1 MNDLDARIRAAVTEI
16 AGAAPPPKPLPTTVS
31 DLDDDRSYR
40 WLAIAAATVLIV
52 AGVVAIAAWQT
63 VNDGSA
69 PADSNPV
76 TVPNT
81 APAPTPVTSDVPVTT
96 PTTTPGTTTPTTT
109 APAPAPG
116 TVVVDG
122 PVISV
127 EVGDGAMDGIVGGVL
142 DYDGA
147 CLSLVDPDAGVR
159 TAVVWRA
166 GTTWNPERT
175 SVVLPDGRE
184 VALGDTV
191 SAGGGTVPISGVSE
205 ELRVA
210 LGSCATDDQPSVALV
225 QQPETVEPLT
235 NEVTT
240 DPAQPVPSGELT
252 MGPDDVVATRPDGS
266 LWRYPGLLGDAPGE
280 PVELLQLGGPSVT
293 AEEGPGPNVVDAV
306 AGVLDGSLMFG
317 ECCEPVAGAVSALTA
332 PGAERVGIG
341 FGTFPVIHPTERR
354 FATVNMN
361 ALTVTDLATSTT
373 TASWFDAEPVVAR
386 SQVVWAGADG
396 EWLVVLGWDFTGWRL
411 ESFRPDDLGRRVAMQ
426 PLDVPGP
433 TSSSGPY
440 EVSLAGVDADGN
452 VVVAITDPTGTR
464 LRAFDPD
471 TLSPAGDD
479 VALPAGASRV
489 RVDTAGRTVWVDEA
503 GDLVLLAPGTE
514 PRVVTSG
521 VVDGWFAVPT
531 STTPG

>member
-1 MNDLDARIRAAVTEI
+1 MNDLDARSRAAVTEI
-16 AGAAPPPKPLPTTVS
+16 AAAAPPPKPLHTAVS
-31 DLDDDRSYR
+31 DIDDDRSYR

-52 AGVVAIAAWQT
+52 GGVVAIAAWQT

-69 PADSNPV
+69 PADSKPV

-81 APAPTPVTSDVPVTT
+81 APAPTPVTTDEPVTT
-96 PTTTPGTTTPTTT
+96 PPTTPGTTTPTTT
-109 APAPAPG
+109 SPAPQPG
-116 TVVVDG
+116 TVVVEG

-127 EVGDGAMDGIVGGVL
+127 EVGDAAMDGIVLGVL

-147 CLSLVDPDAGVR
+147 CLSLVDPDTGDR
-159 TAVVWRA
+159 TAVAWRT
-166 GTTWNPERT
+166 GTTWNPDRT

-191 SAGGGTVPISGVSE
+191 SAGGGTVAISGVSE
-205 ELRVA
+205 PLRDA
-210 LGSCATDDQPSVALV
+210 LAGCATDDQTSVALI
-225 QQPETVEPLT
+225 QQPETIEPLT

-252 MGPDDVVATRPDGS
+252 LGPDDIVATRPDNS
-266 LWRYPGLLGDAPGE
+266 LWWYPGLLGDAPGE
-280 PVELLQLGGPSVT
+280 PVELLQFGAPSVT

-306 AGVLDGSLMFG
+306 AGVLDGTLVFG

-332 PGAERVGIG
+332 PGAERIGIG
-341 FGTFPVIHPTERR
+341 FGTYPVIHPTERR
-354 FATVNMN
+354 FATVNIN
-361 ALTVTDLATSTT
+361 ALTVTDLAAATT
-373 TASWFDAEPVVAR
+373 TASWFDTDPVVAR
-386 SQVVWAGADG
+386 SQVGWAGADG

-411 ESFRPDDLGRRVAMQ
+411 ESFRADDLGRRVAMR

-464 LRAFDPD
+464 LRTFDPD
-471 TLSPAGDD
+471 TLTTTGDD
-479 VALPAGASRV
+479 VTLPAGAGRV
-489 RVDTAGRTVWVDEA
+489 RVDTADRTVWVDEA
-503 GDLVLLAPGTE
+503 GDLVLLAPGAD

-531 STTPG
+531 SMMPG

>member
-16 AGAAPPPKPLPTTVS
+16 ADAAPPPKPLPTAVS
-31 DLDDDRSYR
+31 DVDDDRSYR

-81 APAPTPVTSDVPVTT
+81 APAPTPVTTDVSVTT
-96 PTTTPGTTTPTTT
+96 PTTTPGTTSPTTEQ
-109 APAPAPG
+109 PPAPG
-116 TVVVDG
+116 SVVVDG
-122 PVISV
+122 PVIA
-127 EVGDGAMDGIVGGVL
+127 VGEGDVGRAGIVGGVL
-142 DYDGA
+142 AHDGA
-147 CLSLVDPDAGVR
+147 CLSLVDPDTGVQ

-166 GTTWNPERT
+166 GTTWNAERT

-184 VALGDTV
+184 VAPGDAV
-191 SAGGGTVPISGVSE
+191 SAGGGTVPISGVNDQ
-205 ELRVA
+205 LRDA
-210 LGSCATDDQPSVALV
+210 LGGCAADGEAQVALV
-225 QQPETVEPLT
+225 QQAETVEPLT

-240 DPAQPVPSGELT
+240 DPAQPIPSGELV
-252 MGPDDVVATRPDGS
+252 MGPDDVVATRPDNS
-266 LWRYPGLLGDAPGE
+266 LWWYPGLLGDAPGE
-280 PVELLQLGGPSVT
+280 PVELLQLGAPSVT

-306 AGVLDGSLMFG
+306 AGVLDGSLVFG

-341 FGTFPVIHPTERR
+341 FGTYPVIHPTERR

-361 ALTVTDLATSTT
+361 ALTVTDLATTT
-373 TASWFDAEPVVAR
+373 TTSSWFDTEPVVAR

-396 EWLVVLGWDFTGWRL
+396 EWLVVLGWDFTSWRL

-433 TSSSGPY
+433 ASSSGPY
-440 EVSLAGVDADGN
+440 EVSMARVDADGN

-471 TLSPAGDD
+471 TLTATGDD
-479 VALPAGASRV
+479 VTLPAGASRV
-489 RVDTAGRTVWVDEA
+489 RIDTTGRTVWVDEA
-503 GDLVLLAPGTE
+503 GDLVLLASGTE